1 MTKSTTSTST
11 ARKKRARKT
20 TAEAAGTDQLVVDD
34 IRDAVSQF
42 KRERIIAAAVDC
54 FYVHGYSNTTLES
67 VADQL
72 NVTKPFIYAHFKSKN
87 MLLAE
92 ICSRG
97 IKVSLA
103 ALNRIVTAPGSA
115 MERMTIFSRDFMMA
129 VLENQKPVAI
139 YFREIKNLDPQDRDA
154 INELRRDFDH
164 KLIGLLDEGVAAG
177 EFVLNDTRLAAHAIG
192 GIASWSYVWFRPD
205 GPAPAQQVAE
215 EMGRLMMAMLRPDPG
230 APWDSG
236 RV

>member
-1 MTKSTTSTST
+1 VAGRS
-11 ARKKRARKT
+11 
-20 TAEAAGTDQLVVDD
+20 AGTEMPVVDD

-87 MLLAE
+87 VLLAE

-97 IKVSLA
+97 ITASLT
-103 ALNRIVTAPGSA
+103 ALDRVRSIPGSA
-115 MERMTIFSRDFMMA
+115 TVRLRTFSRDFMMA

-154 INELRRDFDH
+154 INELRREFDQ
-164 KLIGLLDEGVAAG
+164 KLVALLDEGVAAG
-177 EFVLNDTRLAAHAIG
+177 EFTLKDTRIAAHAIG
-192 GIASWSYVWFRPD
+192 GMASWSYVWFRPN
-205 GPAPAQQVAE
+205 GPTPAEDVAE
-215 EMGRLMMAMLRPDPG
+215 EMSRLMMAMLQPVPAR
-230 APWDSG
+230 SG
-236 RV
+236 RTSKQRPARA